1 MTSSASHQ
9 NSTQQNPSS
18 KSPEQQNQDV
28 INYYKESAIDY
39 KIVWQ
44 AGRDNSLHYGFYD
57 GDNPR
62 HRQAV
67 QNMNY
72 QLAKRAR
79 IQKGDKVLD
88 CGCGVGGSSVWLA
101 KNIGAHATG
110 INITPFQLDDA
121 RKLAK
126 KVGVSQLTDFQ
137 EMDFMKTSFPDN
149 TFDVVWAMEAS
160 CYAADKRD
168 FVKEAF
174 RILKPGGRIAI
185 ADGFVNDI
193 DLSPAKWEQHK
204 ANLQEWLDCW
214 AIPNLAGKKAIVDAF
229 NEAGFQNGKF
239 DDVTEKIIPSSV
251 KMSRTAR
258 WVQIPAKIALW
269 LRIRSEAQHKNI
281 RAAEL
286 QFPLLMDE
294 VWRYGICTATKP

>member
-1 MTSSASHQ
+1 MK
-9 NSTQQNPSS
+9 ST
-18 KSPEQQNQDV
+18 PENKIKEV
-28 INYYKESAIDY
+28 VHYYEESAIDY
-39 KIVWQ
+39 QIVWQ
-44 AGRDNSLHYGFYD
+44 AGRDNSLHYGYYD

-72 QLAKRAR
+72 QLAKRAA
-79 IQKGDKVLD
+79 IKQGDKVLD
-88 CGCGVGGSSVWLA
+88 CGCGIGGSTVWLA

-110 INITPFQLDDA
+110 INITDFQLEKA

-126 KVGVSQLTDFQ
+126 SVGVEALTDFQ
-137 EMDFMKTSFPDN
+137 NMDFMKTRFDDN
-149 TFDVVWAMEAS
+149 SFDVVWAMEAS
-160 CYAADKRD
+160 CYAEDKRD

-185 ADGFVNDI
+185 ADGFLNDI
-193 DLSPAKWEQHK
+193 SLSDAKWQQHK
-204 ANLQEWLDCW
+204 HNYQEWLDCW
-214 AIPNLAGKKAIVDAF
+214 AIPNLAGKKAIVNAF
-229 NEAGFQNGKF
+229 DEAGFVNGYF

-258 WVQIPAKIALW
+258 WVQLPAKIALW
-269 LRIRSEAQHKNI
+269 LRIRSATQHRNI

-286 QFPLLMDE
+286 QFPLVMDE
-294 VWRYGICTATKP
+294 VWRYGMCTATKPE

>member
-1 MTSSASHQ
+1 M
-9 NSTQQNPSS
+9 TQQQN
-18 KSPEQQNQDV
+18 EQV
-28 INYYKESAIDY
+28 IKYYQQSAIDY
-39 KIVWQ
+39 QIVWQ

-57 GDNPR
+57 GEHPR

-67 QNMNY
+67 QNMNL
-72 QLAKRAR
+72 QLAKQAR

-110 INITPFQLDDA
+110 INITEFQLEKA
-121 RKLAK
+121 RVLAK
-126 KVGVSQLTDFQ
+126 KNQVEHLTDFQ
-137 EMDFMKTSFPDN
+137 NMDFMKTSFDDN

-160 CYAADKRD
+160 CYAEDKRD

-185 ADGFVNDI
+185 ADGFVNDV
-193 DLSPAKWEQHK
+193 DLATEKMLQHK
-204 ANLQEWLDCW
+204 AALDEWLACW
-214 AIPNLAGKKAIVDAF
+214 AIPNLAGKQAIMNAF
-229 NEAGFQNGKF
+229 ENAGFENAF
-239 DDVTEKIIPSSV
+239 FNDVTEKVIPSSV
-251 KMSRTAR
+251 KMYRTAR

-269 LRIRSEAQHKNI
+269 LKIRSAIQNQNI

-286 QFPLLMDE
+286 QFPLLMDN
-294 VWRYGICTATKP
+294 VWRYGICTATKPV